1 MSWSEEQA
9 DRWLDWWQV
18 GYWQQADHSWQ
29 ENNFFTLPAE
39 QQQRLAWQHPQAVAA
54 AFGITPALPPEPEP
68 RLLTFIDLPAG
79 SRTQLLALLAGI
91 CAPQA
96 APDTLAAAS
105 LIWCRRLAKALRCE
119 SWLSADCFLPWT
131 TGSLLLLRALS
142 AESWPRLRLLFPQE
156 WVKQVDE
163 YPAIALPLSRLSAL
177 WDAAIWQIQQPESPT
192 HVDPQEN
199 NATE

>member
-1 MSWSEEQA
+1 MSWNEQQA
-9 DRWLDWWQV
+9 DRWLYWWQQ
-18 GYWQQADHSWQ
+18 GYWQLADSSWR
-29 ENNFFTLPAE
+29 ENSFFSLPGE
-39 QQQRLAWQHPQAVAA
+39 QQQKLACQHPLAVAA
-54 AFGITPALPPEPEP
+54 TFGLNPALPPEPEA
-68 RLLTFIDLPAG
+68 RLLTFIDLPAD
-79 SRTQLLALLAGI
+79 SRIRLLALLAGI

-96 APDTLAAAS
+96 APQTLSAAT

-131 TGSLLLLRALS
+131 TGSLLLLRGLS

-163 YPAIALPLSRLSAL
+163 YPAVALPFSRLTAL
-177 WDAAIWQIQQPESPT
+177 WDAAIWQIQQPESST

-199 NATE
+199 SAAE